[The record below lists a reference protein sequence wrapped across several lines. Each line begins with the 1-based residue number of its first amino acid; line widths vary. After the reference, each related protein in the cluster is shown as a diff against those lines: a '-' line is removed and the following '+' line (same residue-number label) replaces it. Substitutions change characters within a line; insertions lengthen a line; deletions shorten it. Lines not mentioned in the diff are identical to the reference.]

1 MNKEEFEKFVEK
13 YNKKPGEYTSQELYE
28 IGVAHK
34 QLDLKAWK
42 DWGELVERVGYAG
55 SGEAYRKWVYS
66 VQVKNG
72 TQTKQTNIVNRE
84 NIEECSETELSE
96 NIQRQLDELEKKKIQ
111 FSDRRNS
118 YKRLVRD
125 DARVEDFKNLLV
137 DATKNLTPLPT
148 IVKKRNS
155 VNSNVE
161 AILLISDLH
170 IGVECDNF
178 YNHYNSEIAKKRVA
192 KLVDDTIM
200 YCNRNNVYKLNV
212 CNLGDL
218 VHGIIHTS
226 ARLEQEMDV
235 TQQIMTAAEIMAEA
249 LNRLQEAAPIV
260 TYRSVVDNHSRVI
273 ASKEESIEKEN
284 FSNIID
290 WWVKE
295 RLRNSSIQFE
305 NDNIDEGIGKFKLYN
320 GKNVMFAHGHN
331 DSINSVFQSWVGAT
345 GEYIHYCLIGHY
357 HCEKFKSFQ
366 NSRIIVNGSIVGTEQ
381 YALSKRLFS
390 KPSQTLLVFDND
402 NTLNISIDL
411 DIQE

>member
-1 MNKEEFEKFVEK
+1 MTREEFEKFVDN

-34 QLDLKAWK
+34 QLDLKVWK
-42 DWGELVERVGYAG
+42 DWGKLAEKVGYAG
-55 SGEAYRKWVYS
+55 NAENYRKWVYS
-66 VQVKNG
+66 IQVKNG
-72 TQTKQTNIVNRE
+72 TQTKQTNIVNKE
-84 NIEECSETELSE
+84 NIEECSNDELSE
-96 NIQRQLDELEKKKIQ
+96 NLQRQLEELEKKKIQ
-111 FSDRRNS
+111 VNDRRNS
-118 YKRLVRD
+118 YKRLIRD

-137 DATKNLTPLPT
+137 EATKNLSPLP
-148 IVKKRNS
+148 IYKKKQTN
-155 VNSNVE
+155 NSNVE

-170 IGVECDNF
+170 IGVECNNF
-178 YNHYNSEIAKKRVA
+178 YNKYNSDIAKKRVA
-192 KLVDDTIM
+192 KLVDDTIT
-200 YCNRNNVYKLNV
+200 YCHRNNVNKLNV

-235 TQQIMTAAEIMAEA
+235 TKQIMTAAEILAEA
-249 LNRLQEAAPIV
+249 LSRLQEAAPIV
-260 TYRSVVDNHSRVI
+260 TYRSVVDNHSRAI

-290 WWVKE
+290 WWIKE
-295 RLRNSSIQFE
+295 RLKNSSIQFE

-331 DSINSVFQSWVGAT
+331 DNINSVFQSWVGAT

-390 KPSQTLLVFDND
+390 KPSQTLLIFDND

>member
-1 MNKEEFEKFVEK
+1 MTKEEFEKFIEK
-13 YNKKPGEYTSQELYE
+13 YNRKPGEYTSQELYE

-34 QLDLKAWK
+34 QLDLKIWK
-42 DWGELVERVGYAG
+42 DWGKLAEKVGYAG
-55 SGEAYRKWVYS
+55 NAENYRKWVYAM
-66 VQVKNG
+66 QVKEG
-72 TQTKQTNIVNRE
+72 TQAKQTNLVNKD
-84 NIEECSETELSE
+84 NIEQCTKDELGE
-96 NIQRQLDELEKKKIQ
+96 NLQLQLEELEKKKIQ
-111 FSDRRNS
+111 LGDRRNS
-118 YKRLVRD
+118 YKRLIRD
-125 DARVEDFKNLLV
+125 NARVEDFKEMLV
-137 DATKNLTPLPT
+137 EATKNLSPLP
-148 IVKKRNS
+148 IIKRRQNN
-155 VNSNVE
+155 NSNVE

-178 YNHYNSEIAKKRVA
+178 YNKYNSEIAKKRVS

-200 YCNRNNVYKLNV
+200 YCNRNNVHKLNV

-235 TQQIMTAAEIMAEA
+235 TQQIMTAAEILAEA
-249 LNRLQEAAPIV
+249 LCRLQEAAPVV
-260 TYRSVVDNHSRVI
+260 TYRSVVDNHSRAI

-295 RLRNSSIQFE
+295 RLKNSSIQFE

-390 KPSQTLLVFDND
+390 KPSQTLLVFEND

>member
-1 MNKEEFEKFVEK
+1 MTREEFEKFVDN

-42 DWGELVERVGYAG
+42 DWGKLAEKVGYAG
-55 SGEAYRKWVYS
+55 NAENYRKWVYS
-66 VQVKNG
+66 IQVKNG
-72 TQTKQTNIVNRE
+72 TQTKQTNIVNKE
-84 NIEECSETELSE
+84 NIEECSNDELSE
-96 NIQRQLDELEKKKIQ
+96 NLQRQIEELEKKKIQ
-111 FSDRRNS
+111 VSDRRNS
-118 YKRLVRD
+118 YKRLIRD
-125 DARVEDFKNLLV
+125 DARVEDFKNLLIA
-137 DATKNLTPLPT
+137 ATKNLSPLP
-148 IVKKRNS
+148 IYKKKQTN
-155 VNSNVE
+155 NSNVE

-170 IGVECDNF
+170 IGVECSNF
-178 YNHYNSEIAKKRVA
+178 YNKYNSNIAKKRVV
-192 KLVDDTIM
+192 KLVDDTIT
-200 YCNRNNVYKLNV
+200 YCHRNNVNKLNI

-235 TQQIMTAAEIMAEA
+235 TKQIMTAAEILAEA
-249 LNRLQEAAPIV
+249 LSRLQEAAPIV
-260 TYRSVVDNHSRVI
+260 TYRSVVDNHSRAI

-290 WWVKE
+290 WWIKE
-295 RLRNSSIQFE
+295 RLKNSSIQFE

-331 DSINSVFQSWVGAT
+331 DNINSVFQSWVGAT

-390 KPSQTLLVFDND
+390 KPSQTLLIFDND

>member
-1 MNKEEFEKFVEK
+1 MTKEEFEKFVEK

-34 QLDLKAWK
+34 QLDLKVWK
-42 DWGELVERVGYAG
+42 DWEKLSQKVGYAG
-55 SGEAYRKWVYS
+55 NAEAYRKWVYAM
-66 VQVKNG
+66 QVKKGEQN
-72 TQTKQTNIVNRE
+72 KQTNIINKQT
-84 NIEECSETELSE
+84 IEECSNDEISE
-96 NIQRQLDELEKKKIQ
+96 NIQRQLEELEKKKIQ
-111 FSDRRNS
+111 VNDRKNS
-118 YKRLVRD
+118 YKRLIRD
-125 DARVEDFKNLLV
+125 SARVEDFKNLLV
-137 DATKNLTPLPT
+137 DATKNLSPLP
-148 IVKKRNS
+148 IVTSKPKG
-155 VNSNVE
+155 NSNVE

-170 IGVECDNF
+170 IGVECNNF
-178 YNHYNSEIAKKRVA
+178 YNKYNSEIAKHRVA
-192 KLVDDTIM
+192 KLVEDTIN
-200 YCNRNNVYKLNV
+200 YCHKNNVYKLNV

-226 ARLEQEMDV
+226 ARIEQEMDV
-235 TQQIMTAAEIMAEA
+235 TKQIMTAAEIIAEA
-249 LNRLQEAAPIV
+249 LGRLQIAAPVV
-260 TYRSVVDNHSRVI
+260 TYRSVVDNHSRAV
-273 ASKEESIEKEN
+273 ASKEDSIEKEN

-290 WWVKE
+290 WWIKE
-295 RLRNSSIQFE
+295 RLKNTNIQFE
-305 NDNIDEGIGKFKLYN
+305 NDNIDEGIGKFKLFN

-390 KPSQTLLVFDND
+390 KPSQTLLIFDND